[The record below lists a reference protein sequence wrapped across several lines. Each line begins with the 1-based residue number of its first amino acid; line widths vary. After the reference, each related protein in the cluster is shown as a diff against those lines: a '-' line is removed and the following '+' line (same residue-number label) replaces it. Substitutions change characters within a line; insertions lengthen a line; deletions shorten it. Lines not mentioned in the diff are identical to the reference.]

1 MLYVNSKL
9 ANVPKDLWLVHPKT
23 WKVTINFNVTRVG
36 LTVGEKNKYIK
47 R

>member
-23 WKVTINFNVTRVG
+23 WKVTIKFQRYAGRANGWR
-36 LTVGEKNKYIK
+36 EE
-47 R
+47 